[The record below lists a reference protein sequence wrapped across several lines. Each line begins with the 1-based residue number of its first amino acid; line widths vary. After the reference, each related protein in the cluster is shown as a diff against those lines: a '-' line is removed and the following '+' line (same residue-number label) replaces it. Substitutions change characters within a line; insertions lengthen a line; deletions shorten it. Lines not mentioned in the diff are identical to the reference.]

1 MFDNFIFF
9 SPFDNFF
16 GKVNIVEPK
25 KKKKKSDAWHIGTIR
40 KTLRVLIIYE
50 TYTLYKLV
58 VFGDIVQQ
66 PFLD

>member
-25 KKKKKSDAWHIGTIR
+25 KKKNQMHGTLAPYVR
-40 KTLRVLIIYE
+40 PYVY
-50 TYTLYKLV
+50 
-58 VFGDIVQQ
+58 
-66 PFLD
+66 

>member
-25 KKKKKSDAWHIGTIR
+25 KKKIRCMAHWHHT
-40 KTLRVLIIYE
+40 
-50 TYTLYKLV
+50 
-58 VFGDIVQQ
+58 
-66 PFLD
+66 